1 VPGFIGVH
9 EIALA
14 LPVDTPMP
22 EAHQVEGLLTALWSA
37 HDSRRQKMTGQ

>member
-14 LPVDTPMP
+14 LPADTPMP
-22 EAHQVEGLLTALWSA
+22 EAHQVEGLLTALGLV
-37 HDSRRQKMTGQ
+37 HDSPATSGV